1 MGAADDDIS
10 LQEAADLLGVHY
22 MTAYRYVRTGR
33 LDAAKSGAVWH
44 VRRSALEDFARR
56 QGAGTVAGANGNG
69 AGRARRRRD
78 LAHRL
83 EERLIAGDEAGSW
96 AVIESA
102 MAAGAD
108 PEEVYLELLVPAL
121 REVGDRWADDELSIA
136 REHQASAVALRV
148 IGRLGPRFARRGRK
162 RGTIVL
168 GAPPHDLYT
177 LPAAILADLLR
188 GRGFQVTELGANS
201 PAVSFV
207 EAAERADRLVAI
219 GISSTL
225 RGNEAAVSEVIGAL
239 GDAGVEAPV
248 VLGGGAWPDAASAQG
263 VGAHAWAPGGR
274 EAVELFESL
283 ARPAARREHG

>member
-1 MGAADDDIS
+1 MAAADDHIS

-33 LDAAKSGAVWH
+33 LDASKQGAVWH
-44 VRRSALEDFARR
+44 VHRTVLEDFARR
-56 QGAGTVAGANGNG
+56 QGADAVSNGN
-69 AGRARRRRD
+69 GRARRRGE

-83 EERLIAGDEAGSW
+83 EERLVAGDEAGSW
-96 AVIESA
+96 AVIEAA

-108 PEEVYLELLVPAL
+108 PEQVYLELLVPAL
-121 REVGDRWADDELSIA
+121 REVGQRWADDELSIA

-188 GRGFQVTELGANS
+188 GRGFQVTELGANT
-201 PAVSFV
+201 PAASFV
-207 EAAERADRLVAI
+207 EAAEGADRLVAV

-225 RGNEAAVSEVIGAL
+225 HDNEDAVAEVIDTLRA
-239 GDAGVEAPV
+239 AGVVAPV
-248 VLGGGAWPDAASAQG
+248 VLGGGAWPDADSATA
-263 VGAHAWAPGGR
+263 VGADAWAPGGR

-283 ARPAARREHG
+283 ARPAARRSPG